1 MPTLKVA
8 TWNIEWMVGLFGG
21 RWKDW
26 DGTIPPRFNGRTL
39 GDIRLD
45 PIEDVPDLCA
55 RVAGVIRR
63 VRPDVLAVQE
73 GPPLAAQLEYFVAR
87 FLDGDYVVVG
97 SNASWQ
103 SAYILVRQS
112 LADGLSVVP
121 ATAPGMAALR
131 GSLFYYPWQGFRV
144 ADRRIHRFA
153 RQPVCIDLT
162 LPGGKRLAFVN
173 VHLKSKFS
181 KLKTLAQWERRE
193 PEPVLDALDVRQKV
207 SAEVAALRRYVSLRL
222 MTADVPDGLV
232 TLGDFND
239 GPFGELFEAE
249 FLLHNI
255 LDEMVG
261 SFLEPDTLL
270 RHAMRP
276 DVLRAA
282 HSVTFNDPLAGGAEV
297 RELIDHILVSPRL
310 VSTRN
315 AVRLHPASAKVE
327 AEAMALFTE
336 GTGRGARGL
345 RPSDHAPVSATFG
358 Y

>member
-1 MPTLKVA
+1 MPRLKVA

-26 DGTIPPRFNGRTL
+26 DGTIPDSFAGRRL
-39 GDIRLD
+39 GEIRLD
-45 PIEDVPDLCA
+45 PIEDVPGLCA

-63 VRPDVLAVQE
+63 VGADVLAVQE
-73 GPPLAAQLEYFVAR
+73 GPPLPAQLQHFVAR
-87 FLDGDYVVVG
+87 FLDDDYVVVG
-97 SNASWQ
+97 SNATWQ
-103 SAYILVRQS
+103 SAYILVRRS
-112 LADGLSVVP
+112 LAGGLSVVP
-121 ATAPGMAALR
+121 PDAPGMAGLR
-131 GSLFYYPWQGFRV
+131 GSMFFYPWQGFRV
-144 ADRRIHRFA
+144 ADRRTHRFA
-153 RQPVCIDLT
+153 RQPVCVDLA

-193 PEPVLDALDVRQKV
+193 PVAVLDALNVRQKV
-207 SAEVAALRRYVSLRL
+207 SAEVAGLRRYASLRL
-222 MTADVPDGLV
+222 MMSDVPDGLV
-232 TLGDFND
+232 LLGDFND
-239 GPFGELFEAE
+239 GPFGELFETE

-261 SFLEPDTLL
+261 SFLEPDLLL

-276 DVLRAA
+276 ELLRTA

-310 VSTRN
+310 ATTRG
-315 AVRLHPASAKVE
+315 AVRLHPASTRVE
-327 AEAMALFTE
+327 AAAMAPFME
-336 GTGRGARGL
+336 GDGRGERGR
-345 RPSDHAPVSATFG
+345 RPSDHAPVSAMFG

>member
-1 MPTLKVA
+1 MPRLKVA

-26 DGTIPPRFNGRTL
+26 DGTIPDRFGGRKL
-39 GDIRLD
+39 GEIRLD
-45 PIEDVPDLCA
+45 PIEDVPALCA

-63 VRPDVLAVQE
+63 IDADVLAVQE
-73 GPPLAAQLEYFVAR
+73 GPPLAAQLEHFVSR
-87 FLDGDYVVVG
+87 FLDDAYVVAG

-103 SAYILVRQS
+103 SAYILVRRE
-112 LADGLSVVP
+112 LAGGLSVVP
-121 ATAPGMAALR
+121 DEAPGMAALR
-131 GSLFYYPWQGFRV
+131 GRIFFYPWQGFRV
-144 ADRRIHRFA
+144 ADRRTHRFA
-153 RQPVCIDLT
+153 RQPVCVDLT

-181 KLKTLAQWERRE
+181 KLKTLAQWEARE
-193 PEPVLDALDVRQKV
+193 TAAVLDALDVRQKV
-207 SAEVAALRRYVSLRL
+207 SAEVAALRRYASLRL
-222 MTADVPDGLV
+222 MMADVPDGLV
-232 TLGDFND
+232 LLGDFND

-261 SFLEPDTLL
+261 SFLEPDMLL

-276 DVLRAA
+276 EVLRAA
-282 HSVTFNDPLAGGAEV
+282 HSVTFNDPLSGGAEV

-310 VSTRN
+310 ASTRN
-315 AVRLHPASAKVE
+315 GVRLHPASAKVE
-327 AEAMALFTE
+327 AAALAAFTE
-336 GTGRGARGL
+336 GDGRGARGL